1 MKIVR
6 FEADNTI
13 NYGILAAN
21 EQIHVVKGDIFNNTF
36 TETGEILP
44 LNNVKLLSPCV
55 PSKAVCIG
63 LNYHDHAREMKLTLP
78 EEPLIFLKPSS
89 ALNHPNGT
97 VEYPAISKNLHYEGE
112 LAIVI
117 KKEARKVPIE
127 TAENY
132 VLGYTC
138 ANDVTARDI
147 QMKDGQWTRG
157 KSFDTFL
164 PLGPCIETELDP
176 HNVSIRLLLN
186 GEVKQSSNT
195 SNLIFKV
202 AEMVSFVSQV
212 MTLYPGDVILTGT
225 PSGVGPMQ
233 VGDFVTVD
241 IEGIGALNNTI
252 VGEKER

>member
-6 FEADNTI
+6 FETDNTI
-13 NYGILAAN
+13 SYGVLAADN
-21 EQIHVVKGDIFNNTF
+21 QIHVLNGDVFNNTF
-36 TETGEILP
+36 TENGKILP
-44 LNNVKLLSPCV
+44 LDKVKLLSPCV

-63 LNYHDHAREMKLTLP
+63 LNYHDHAREMNLTLP
-78 EEPLIFLKPSS
+78 EEPLIFIKPSS
-89 ALNHPNGT
+89 ALNCPGGAI
-97 VEYPAISKNLHYEGE
+97 EYPSISKNLHYEGE

-117 KKEARKVPIE
+117 KKEAHKVPVE
-127 TAENY
+127 TAFEY

-147 QMKDGQWTRG
+147 QMKDSQWTRG

-164 PLGPCIETELDP
+164 PLGPCIETELNP
-176 HNVSIRLLLN
+176 HNAAIRLLLN

-195 SNLIFKV
+195 SNLIFNV
-202 AEMVSFVSQV
+202 PEMVAFISQV

-233 VGDFVTVD
+233 VGDTVTVE
-241 IEGIGALNNTI
+241 IEGIGRLSNSI
-252 VGEKER
+252 VSG